1 MGGSPRKIAFGF
13 AVRFPKLLPKYVY
26 LIQGQSAKIVF
37 FRHLTE
43 PNQELLPQSLI
54 KYSRKSH
61 YLSVKNQIFMI
72 WVERDSVLQN

>member
-54 KYSRKSH
+54 KYSRKSQF
-61 YLSVKNQIFMI
+61 SVKNQIFMML
-72 WVERDSVLQN
+72 VERDSVLQN